1 MLHAR
6 LFPLRPPPSLIAL
19 SRSLRRCRTLR
30 NESLQTRNFTVL
42 ALESSADDT
51 CAAVVTSDRQI
62 LSNVVV
68 NQQSSLEQ
76 YGGIHPYVALHAH
89 QRRMPGVVQRALSEA
104 GLTMD
109 EIDGIAFTRGP
120 GIPGCLSVGGN
131 AARTLAAALSKPLVG
146 VHHMQAHALTPFL
159 TSAPSS
165 CPSYPF
171 LTLLVSGGHTLLL
184 LATAPTAFRILAT
197 TADEAIGNAFDK
209 VAKLLQIPYAGTAA
223 GAALER
229 FCATGSGSV
238 SRPHAAVGEGEGEQE
253 RDVDEIPMPR
263 TMRGRLAFS
272 YTSLHSAVERF
283 VHAHQL
289 EGALDERTKLA
300 LARSFQKAAVGQLEE
315 KLVLG
320 MRKCAQ
326 EGITVRS
333 LVVSGGVASNAYLR
347 ERLRTCLDQE
357 RPDEEVSLVFPPPSL
372 CTDNAA
378 MIAWAS
384 MHRFMAGDTDDYM
397 IETRSRWSL
406 EDLERE
412 EAGPSRA

>member
-104 GLTMD
+104 GLTMN

-120 GIPGCLSVGGN
+120 GIPGCLSVCGN
-131 AARTLAAALSKPLVG
+131 AARTLAAALNKPLVG

-159 TSAPSS
+159 TSLPSS

-229 FCATGSGSV
+229 FCASGPSGSSSV
-238 SRPHAAVGEGEGEQE
+238 GGEGEKDI
-253 RDVDEIPMPR
+253 DVGGIMIPMPR

-315 KLVLG
+315 KVVLG

-326 EGITVRS
+326 EGIAVRS

-347 ERLRTCLDQE
+347 ERLRACLDQE
-357 RPDEEVSLVFPPPSL
+357 CPDEEVSLVFPPPSL

-412 EAGPSRA
+412 EAGPSWA

>member
-1 MLHAR
+1 MSVFVSLAAK
-6 LFPLRPPPSLIAL
+6 PSLA
-19 SRSLRRCRTLR
+19 
-30 NESLQTRNFTVL
+30 E
-42 ALESSADDT
+42 
-51 CAAVVTSDRQI
+51 
-62 LSNVVV
+62 
-68 NQQSSLEQ
+68 SLEQ
-76 YGGIHPYVALHAH
+76 T
-89 QRRMPGVVQRALSEA
+89 PGPPSEI
-104 GLTMD
+104 L
-109 EIDGIAFTRGP
+109 
-120 GIPGCLSVGGN
+120 
-131 AARTLAAALSKPLVG
+131 
-146 VHHMQAHALTPFL
+146 QAHALTPFL
-159 TSAPSS
+159 TSPPSS

-283 VHAHQL
+283 VHAHR
-289 EGALDERTKLA
+289 GDLDERTKLA

-347 ERLRTCLDQE
+347 ERLRACLDQE
-357 RPDEEVSLVFPPPSL
+357 CPDEEISLVFPPPSL

-384 MHRFMAGDTDDYM
+384 IDRFMAGDTDDYM

-412 EAGPSRA
+412 EAGPSRV

>member
-89 QRRMPGVVQRALSEA
+89 QRRMASVVQRALSEA
-104 GLTMD
+104 GLTMN

-120 GIPGCLSVGGN
+120 GIPGCLSVCGN
-131 AARTLAAALSKPLVG
+131 AARTLAAALNKPLVG

-229 FCATGSGSV
+229 FCASDLSGSSSV
-238 SRPHAAVGEGEGEQE
+238 GGEGEK
-253 RDVDEIPMPR
+253 DVGRITIPMPR

-283 VHAHQL
+283 VHAHR
-289 EGALDERTKLA
+289 GDLDERTKLA
-300 LARSFQKAAVGQLEE
+300 LARSFQKAAVGQ
-315 KLVLG
+315 
-320 MRKCAQ
+320 
-326 EGITVRS
+326 
-333 LVVSGGVASNAYLR
+333 
-347 ERLRTCLDQE
+347 
-357 RPDEEVSLVFPPPSL
+357 
-372 CTDNAA
+372 
-378 MIAWAS
+378 
-384 MHRFMAGDTDDYM
+384 
-397 IETRSRWSL
+397 
-406 EDLERE
+406 
-412 EAGPSRA
+412 

>member
-1 MLHAR
+1 MHVHP
-6 LFPLRPPPSLIAL
+6 PLLPHRSASSLIIP
-19 SRSLRRCRTLR
+19 SRSLRPSHSLR
-30 NESLQTRNFTVL
+30 YPCLQIRKFTVL

-51 CAAVVTSDRQI
+51 CAAVVTSGRKV

-89 QRRMPGVVQRALSEA
+89 QRRMASVVQSALTEA
-104 GLTMD
+104 GLTMN

-120 GIPGCLSVGGN
+120 GIPGCLSVCAN
-131 AARTLAAALSKPLVG
+131 AARTLAAALNKPLVG

-159 TSAPSS
+159 TSPPSS

-209 VAKLLQIPYAGTAA
+209 VAKMLRIPYEGRAA

-229 FCATGSGSV
+229 FCAAG
-238 SRPHAAVGEGEGEQE
+238 GEGAEEE
-253 RDVDEIPMPR
+253 MIAMPR

-272 YTSLHSAVERF
+272 YSSLHSVVERF
-283 VHAHQL
+283 VQAKQG
-289 EGALDERTKLA
+289 ELDQMTKLA
-300 LARSFQKAAVGQLEE
+300 LARSFQRAAVGQLEE

-326 EGITVRS
+326 EGIGVRS
-333 LVVSGGVASNAYLR
+333 LVVSGGVASNTYLR
-347 ERLRTCLDQE
+347 ERLRACLD
-357 RPDEEVSLVFPPPSL
+357 EESAGEEISLVFPPPSL

-384 MHRFMAGDTDDYM
+384 MHRFLAGDTDDYS
-397 IETRSRWSL
+397 IETRPRWSL

-412 EAGPSRA
+412 EAGPSQV